1 MQHAITDDLQALLA
15 TLPPGIHD
23 AVNRLDNRSELLE
36 IVMDL
41 GRYAEGR
48 FPDGEVILSTQP
60 VTNADLDYVAE
71 RIGEFG
77 DDNRAGIERTLHR
90 ISAIRN
96 RKGKIIGLTCRIGR
110 AVLGSIALIRDIVE
124 QGQSIL
130 ILGRPGVG
138 KTTLLR
144 EIARVLADE
153 ANKRVVIVD
162 TSNEIAGDG
171 DIPHPGIGRARRMQV
186 ARTAE
191 QHAVMIEAV
200 ENHMPQVIV
209 IDEIGTELEAAAA
222 RTIAERGVQL
232 VATAH
237 GNSLGNLL
245 VNPTLSDLVGG
256 IQTVTLGDE
265 EARRRHTQ
273 KSILERK
280 SPPTFDVVVEQQSW
294 QELVVHR
301 DVADTVD
308 SMLRG
313 QVVVAEERTRDEES
327 GRVSVR
333 RVSAGGMDVPTWGV
347 GGGFGSMRPIEPGT
361 FDRGERGERYDRNNR
376 GEWNQFRQVSG
387 GQQGPRGGGGA
398 NSTDRFRSRSS
409 ASTQMRTLAP
419 TGTAPADVERSTPT
433 ALITADRP
441 VVTGSLYQP
450 VQTVQTAQPVQ
461 SATAVVANDD
471 DRDDKRQLILKT
483 LRVYPFGVNRDRLAE
498 SARQLRVPIILTNRE
513 DEADAVITLKNYYKR
528 QPERL
533 QQAEQEQKLIII
545 LKNNTV
551 AQMQHALA
559 HIFDIPEVDPAR
571 DDEDGSGEESGSDND
586 TTRALLETEDAIHQ
600 LLNKGLTTAELAP
613 ANAYVRRLQHQM
625 ATRYN
630 LNSRSRGKE
639 PYRRVK
645 IFRTRE

>member
-1 MQHAITDDLQALLA
+1 MQNMITDDLEALLV

-23 AVNRLDNRSELLE
+23 AVNRLENRSELLE

-41 GRYAEGR
+41 GRLPEAR
-48 FPDGEVILSTQP
+48 FPEGEVILSNQP
-60 VTNADLDYVAE
+60 VTYADLEYVVE

-90 ISAIRN
+90 ISALRN
-96 RKGKIIGLTCRIGR
+96 RKGRVVGLPCRIGR

-124 QGQSIL
+124 QGQSIFM
-130 ILGRPGVG
+130 LGRPGVRQP
-138 KTTLLR
+138 TLLR

-153 ANKRVVIVD
+153 ANKRVVVVD

-186 ARTAE
+186 ARTVE

-200 ENHMPQVIV
+200 ENHMPEVIV

-237 GNSLGNLL
+237 GNSLSNLL

-280 SPPTFDVVVEQQSW
+280 APPTFDVVVEQQSW

-313 QVVVAEERTRDEES
+313 QAVVAEERTRDEEN
-327 GRVSVR
+327 GRVTVR
-333 RVSAGGMDVPTWGV
+333 RISAGGMDVPTWGV
-347 GGGFGSMRPIEPGT
+347 GGFGGMVDPRQGGPGSS
-361 FDRGERGERYDRNNR
+361 FDRSGRGERG
-376 GEWNQFRQVSG
+376 GEWGQLRQVGS
-387 GQQGPRGGGGA
+387 GQQSFRNGGGG
-398 NSTDRFRSRSS
+398 SERLRGRSQSQPQTQFR
-409 ASTQMRTLAP
+409 ALAP
-419 TGTAPADVERSTPT
+419 TGTSPADVEHHRSTAVIEAERTPLNEGVYAPAEMDT
-433 ALITADRP
+433 P
-441 VVTGSLYQP
+441 QP
-450 VQTVQTAQPVQ
+450 
-461 SATAVVANDD
+461 
-471 DRDDKRQLILKT
+471 IMKT
-483 LRVYPFGVNRDRLAE
+483 LRVYPFGVNRDRLTE
-498 SARQLRVPIILTNRE
+498 SARQLRVPIIVTN
-513 DEADAVITLKNYYKR
+513 DQGDADAVITLQNYYRR
-528 QPERL
+528 QPARL
-533 QQAEQEQKLIII
+533 QQAEQDRKLIII

-551 AQMQHALA
+551 SQMQHALA
-559 HIFDIPEVDPAR
+559 HIFDIPSSDAPP
-571 DDEDGSGEESGSDND
+571 DDEDESGEGRDPDDS

-600 LLNKGLTTAELAP
+600 VLNKGLQTAELAP
-613 ANAYVRRLQHQM
+613 ANAYIRRLQHQM

-630 LNSRSRGKE
+630 LISRSRGKE
-639 PYRRVK
+639 PNRRVK
-645 IFRTRE
+645 IFRSRD

>member
-1 MQHAITDDLQALLA
+1 MQHVITDDLEALLA

-23 AVNRLDNRSELLE
+23 AVNLLENRSELLE

-41 GRYAEGR
+41 GRVAEGR
-48 FPDGEVILSTQP
+48 FPEGEVILSTTP
-60 VTNADLDYVAE
+60 VTYADLEFVVE

-90 ISAIRN
+90 ISALRN
-96 RKGKIIGLTCRIGR
+96 RKGRIVGLTCRIGR

-153 ANKRVVIVD
+153 ANKRVVVVD

-273 KSILERK
+273 KSIQERK
-280 SPPTFDVVVEQQSW
+280 SLPTFEVVVEQQSW
-294 QELVVHR
+294 EEAVVHR
-301 DVADTVD
+301 DVAETVD

-313 QVVVAEERTRDEES
+313 QPITAEERTRDEET
-327 GRVSVR
+327 GHVSVR
-333 RVSAGGMDVPTWGV
+333 RSTTGGMDVPGWGNNF
-347 GGGFGSMRPIEPGT
+347 GGPSPRQTQGFTTSM
-361 FDRGERGERYDRNNR
+361 FERSDRNHTHLSPLR
-376 GEWNQFRQVSG
+376 GNTASVPSVD
-387 GQQGPRGGGGA
+387 PRGGGE
-398 NSTDRFRSRSS
+398 RVRSRTQTTARISS
-409 ASTQMRTLAP
+409 PIQALAP
-419 TGTAPADVERSTPT
+419 TGTSPHDGETHAAVLTQ
-433 ALITADRP
+433 ARP
-441 VVTGSLYQP
+441 VTEITEGIYNASEREPALEF
-450 VQTVQTAQPVQ
+450 
-461 SATAVVANDD
+461 
-471 DRDDKRQLILKT
+471 QLPKT
-483 LRVYPFGVNRDRLAE
+483 LKVYPFGVNRDRLSE
-498 SARQLRVPIILTNRE
+498 SARQLRVPVLITNNER
-513 DEADAVITLKNYYKR
+513 EADAVITLKNYYRR

-533 QQAEQEQKLIII
+533 QQAEQERKLIII
-545 LKNNTV
+545 LKNNTI

-559 HIFDIPEVDPAR
+559 RIFDIPETTS
-571 DDEDGSGEESGSDND
+571 DEDSESSQENLDNLTSENESEFD
-586 TTRALLETEDAIHQ
+586 DPTKQAMLETEDAIHQ
-600 LLNKGLTTAELAP
+600 VLNKGLTTAELAP
-613 ANAYVRRLQHQM
+613 ANAYIRRLQHQM

-630 LNSRSRGKE
+630 LISRSRGKE

-645 IFRTRE
+645 IFRARD

>member
-1 MQHAITDDLQALLA
+1 MQHMITDDLEALLV
-15 TLPPGIHD
+15 TLPPAIHD

-41 GRYAEGR
+41 GRLPEGR
-48 FPDGEVILSTQP
+48 FPEGEVILSTQP
-60 VTNADLDYVAE
+60 VTYAELEYVVE

-90 ISAIRN
+90 ISALRN
-96 RKGKIIGLTCRIGR
+96 RKGKIVGLTCRIGR
-110 AVLGSIALIRDIVE
+110 AVPGSIALIRDIVE

-153 ANKRVVIVD
+153 ANKRVVVVD

-245 VNPTLSDLVGG
+245 MNPTLSDLVGG

-280 SPPTFDVVVEQQSW
+280 APPTFDVVVEQQSW

-308 SMLRG
+308 GMLRG
-313 QVVVAEERTRDEES
+313 QAIVAEERTRDEET
-327 GRVSVR
+327 GRVSAR
-333 RVSAGGMDVPTWGV
+333 RITSGGMEVPTWG
-347 GGGFGSMRPIEPGT
+347 IEGYGASSRT
-361 FDRGERGERYDRNNR
+361 NNYIDRSESNWGNVRR
-376 GEWNQFRQVSG
+376 V
-387 GQQGPRGGGGA
+387 GQQGQRGNGGGGSEGERMHA
-398 NSTDRFRSRSS
+398 RGQVR
-409 ASTQMRTLAP
+409 ALAP
-419 TGTAPADVERSTPT
+419 TGTAPGDVKRHNS
-433 ALITADRP
+433 AGLIAVDRP
-441 VVTGSLYQP
+441 LLEEEMYRSEEV
-450 VQTVQTAQPVQ
+450 
-461 SATAVVANDD
+461 
-471 DRDDKRQLILKT
+471 KEQLPIMKT
-483 LRVYPFGVNRDRLAE
+483 LRVYPFGVSRDRLAE
-498 SARQLRVPIILTNRE
+498 SARQLRVPIIVTNNQG
-513 DEADAVITLKNYYKR
+513 EADAIITLKNYYRR

-533 QQAEQEQKLIII
+533 QQAEDERKLIII
-545 LKNNTV
+545 LKNNTIV
-551 AQMQHALA
+551 QMQHALA
-559 HIFDIPEVDPAR
+559 RIFDIPIDVSVDENL
-571 DDEDGSGEESGSDND
+571 EDADAGSEDP
-586 TTRALLETEDAIHQ
+586 TTKALLETEDAIHQ
-600 LLNKGLTTAELAP
+600 VLNKDLMTAELAP

-639 PYRRVK
+639 PNRRVK
-645 IFRTRE
+645 IFRSRD